1 MGVHD
6 PHIPY
11 ILWPNWQHWKVS
23 VVQWPL
29 FVEEKPDTVM
39 KIFSTL
45 LLLLS
50 LLPIS
55 AQGKTL
61 YVTDIFKIN
70 MRAGESISHRITKT
84 LKSGTAVE
92 IISTDKESG
101 YTKIRVGTAQGFV
114 LTRQLMREPSARTQL
129 STLRTEIDELK
140 AAPGELRSKLVNLQ
154 KKHRELVTSHKSL
167 QKVKDKQE
175 QELQSIQRTASNA
188 IRISNERNE
197 LVKQVASLTREV
209 EELKQDNRDLS
220 NEATREWFLIGAGVI
235 IAGILIGLILPH
247 LRFQR
252 RRNSWG
258 TL

>member
-1 MGVHD
+1 MKKS
-6 PHIPY
+6 
-11 ILWPNWQHWKVS
+11 LL
-23 VVQWPL
+23 L
-29 FVEEKPDTVM
+29 F
-39 KIFSTL
+39 TL
-45 LLLLS
+45 LLLLP
-50 LLPIS
+50 LL

-61 YVTDIFKIN
+61 YVTDTFQIT
-70 MRAGESISHRITKT
+70 MRTGESTSHRIMRM
-84 LKSGTAVE
+84 LNSGMALDVL
-92 IISTDKESG
+92 STNPESG
-101 YTKIRVGTAQGFV
+101 YTKVRVGSSQGFV
-114 LTRQLMREPSARTQL
+114 LTRQLMNEPSARAQL
-129 STLRTEIDELK
+129 GTLREEIDELK
-140 AAPGELRSKLVNLQ
+140 AAPGELRSKLIDLQ
-154 KKHRELVTSHKSL
+154 KSHRELLTNHKSL

-197 LVKQVASLTREV
+197 LVKQVAALTREV

-220 NEATREWFLIGAGVI
+220 NEATRDWFLIGAGVI